1 MKNFNFLMLAI
12 ACLFSCSSSNKT
24 VNEKKEQLAVQT
36 AAITK
41 IVDGAEVYKTNC
53 LVCHG
58 EDGTLMLAN
67 AKDLSI
73 STLSVEERID
83 LITNGVG
90 VMMPYKGI
98 LDDAAIKAVA
108 EYSRSLKK

>member
-1 MKNFNFLMLAI
+1 MKNFNFLMLVI

-24 VNEKKEQLAVQT
+24 VNETKEQAVVQNAT
-36 AAITK
+36 IAK
-41 IVDGAEVYKTNC
+41 IVDGAEVYKANC

-58 EDGTLMLAN
+58 EDGALMLAD

-73 STLSVEERID
+73 STLSVEERVD

-90 VMMPYKGI
+90 MMMPYKGI

-108 EYSRSLKK
+108 EYTMSLKK